1 MALLLKY
8 TCLANRQVRKSIVPL
23 LFFSLLH
30 NCFNL
35 LKLGIRFSVFTP
47 RYLSNGVQKEP
58 RINDQDELAAPEG
71 PHQIYE
77 GLLTSQVRRIKRFT
91 LLTSIMGLGMQPV
104 LYEVRLMK
112 LSVS

>member
-1 MALLLKY
+1 
-8 TCLANRQVRKSIVPL
+8 
-23 LFFSLLH
+23 LLH